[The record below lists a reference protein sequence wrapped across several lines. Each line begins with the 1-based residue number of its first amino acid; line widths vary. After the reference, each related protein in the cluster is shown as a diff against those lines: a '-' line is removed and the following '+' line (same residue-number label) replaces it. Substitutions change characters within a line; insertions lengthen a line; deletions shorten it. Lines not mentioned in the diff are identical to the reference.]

1 MSKATADMGRVEK
14 SEKDTRWFHLVGC
27 VLDVFYENERRE
39 SEPGALKAQ
48 ADTWGIH
55 SYYRKQITER
65 ACKFWCD
72 RTGSPFHRFPLNE
85 DKVAALY
92 FRIRKRQSGEV
103 EGFDQEIAEAGGEY
117 SIAGEGPS
125 MFDDLGD

>member
-48 ADTWGIH
+48 ADTWG
-55 SYYRKQITER
+55 
-65 ACKFWCD
+65 CKFWCD